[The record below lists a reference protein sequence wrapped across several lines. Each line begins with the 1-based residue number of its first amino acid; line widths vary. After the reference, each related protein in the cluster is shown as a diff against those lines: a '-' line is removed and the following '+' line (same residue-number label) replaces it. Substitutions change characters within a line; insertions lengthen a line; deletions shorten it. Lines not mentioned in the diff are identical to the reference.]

1 MNGLILDVVIAVI
14 AVLFIIF
21 GIWRGMYKLIYGL
34 ISSLAA
40 IVLAVVLASTVT
52 SFVISRTSLDEMLYN
67 ALDEQL
73 QGVIPADLEASS
85 VEIKYSW
92 DDEGE
97 MTIEITNGANT
108 YETVKEYIEEKGTT
122 YSLIFNLIDIDELIN
137 SESTI
142 SVVGQSTA
150 EENTE
155 FTTTLARV
163 MSAAAIVYILL
174 AIVFVLLWIV
184 LYVVVRLL
192 MFLLKKIVHG
202 TYVGHFLDK
211 LLGMVVGVAFAM
223 IIIWGAL
230 AIIRLLGSYTWII
243 PVNELIN
250 ASTLTKFLYENN
262 FLYNFLVNSANVQ
275 QSIADIFVA
284 FGSSGGTEETTETAE
299 TAARFVANVGGKL
312 VF

>member
-1 MNGLILDVVIAVI
+1 MNGLILDVIIAVI

-67 ALDEQL
+67 ALDEKL
-73 QGVIPADLEASS
+73 QAVIPADIDASS

-92 DDEGE
+92 DDEGV

-108 YETVKEYIEEKGTT
+108 YETVKEYIDEKGST
-122 YSLIFNLIDIDELIN
+122 YSMVFDLIDIDKIIN

-142 SVVGQSTA
+142 SVVGNTT
-150 EENTE
+150 EETTE